1 MAAHCTHRLRD
12 IGVLS
17 AYSMEVVV
25 LQVNKA
31 RRIIKNA
38 DKRKERNR
46 IAHSAPGSIKVKAAR
61 KKKIVAELD

>member
-1 MAAHCTHRLRD
+1 MAAHCTYRLRD
-12 IGVLS
+12 IGTLS
-17 AYSMEVVV
+17 AYLKEVMV